1 MEWII
6 DKGRPICPQICEQ
19 LCLRIAN
26 GMFAPH
32 EKILSVREIA
42 VAAGVN
48 PNTVQR
54 SLEELERRGI
64 LYSVRGSG
72 WFVADDIGGGV
83 WDGSVY
89 MCTRDD
95 AFTIFGVEDCLARG
109 HERTG
114 FFEIDTED
122 RTDWTV
128 QLTPDTLSPIID
140 PSANGARP

>member
-1 MEWII
+1 MDWII

-19 LCLRIAN
+19 LCLQIVN

-42 VAAGVN
+42 VDAGVN

-72 WFVADDIGGGV
+72 WFVAEDIALAKKEL
-83 WDGSVY
+83 DGIL
-89 MCTRDD
+89 TRKTADY
-95 AFTIFGVEDCLARG
+95 FTAMQILGMDSAAVKEYIK
-109 HERTG
+109 EW
-114 FFEIDTED
+114 TE
-122 RTDWTV
+122 
-128 QLTPDTLSPIID
+128 
-140 PSANGARP
+140 

>member
-1 MEWII
+1 MGAVYYCISKVVQFMKRSDVVDWII
-6 DKGRPICPQICEQ
+6 DKSRPICPQICEQ

-42 VAAGVN
+42 VVAGVN

-72 WFVADDIGGGV
+72 WFVTEDI
-83 WDGSVY
+83 
-89 MCTRDD
+89 
-95 AFTIFGVEDCLARG
+95 ALAREVLDG
-109 HERTG
+109 ILAKKTADYFAAMQILG
-114 FFEIDTED
+114 MDTAAVKEYVKE
-122 RTDWTV
+122 WTV
-128 QLTPDTLSPIID
+128 
-140 PSANGARP
+140 

>member
-1 MEWII
+1 MEWVI

-54 SLEELERRGI
+54 SLEELERRGV

-72 WFVADDIGGGV
+72 WFVADDIG
-83 WDGSVY
+83 
-89 MCTRDD
+89 
-95 AFTIFGVEDCLARG
+95 LAKEVLNG
-109 HERTG
+109 ILAQKTADYFAAMQILG
-114 FFEIDTED
+114 MDTAAVKEYVKE
-122 RTDWTV
+122 WKV
-128 QLTPDTLSPIID
+128 
-140 PSANGARP
+140 